1 MSKIKG
7 VFRFPRVS
15 LQVKVVLFV
24 AFVFVI
30 FAVPFIRYSAV
41 QQRRAQEDL
50 IARNLL
56 VYLDAFRK
64 NVEGYAS
71 DKWGQAST
79 VGVVDVSVTPPLSSD
94 MDEKGLN
101 RFLENIF
108 GTDKKQKQLQKQ
120 IEVLRTAIKEQSRQQ
135 RLQREK
141 EQRLLVQRQYQSIQ
155 QYLFT
160 LTNIPS
166 FNMAFFVDPNGYVV
180 FHTQPGTVGGKI
192 SQTNREILYQG
203 YLPRL
208 HFVRLQRSYE
218 AFIPLY
224 DQSFFQGSVGKEWEG
239 FLRDLDEGRLF
250 RRASLPAEVRRNF
263 LVIER
268 FDEVY
273 SHYFDLSG
281 NLTPAGERLKSK
293 GVMTSSLVRSVY
305 TLKQIFDRW
314 KRGQEQ
320 TLTSNQMT
328 NLVKWFQ
335 VAGVSE
341 KELLQYQRWYR
352 AKKIFSHTN
361 LLKEPD
367 KRALVFLDSVERYL
381 RRYIEF
387 SPQTKKSL
395 WKTREA
401 FDELLKGYASNRVAT
416 DRVSA
421 QRFTEEG
428 YTAVFE
434 KPYFVSAMR
443 DAAESYLKLQSYRT
457 GKREF
462 DSSAV
467 HELFRHLYAP
477 YRTGTVAI
485 LLSIEDFEKQQKG
498 IEQRSVDLAIFLLL
512 RVLLLAWIFVRFMLQ
527 SLAKLAEGTEEI
539 ASGKWGKQVVVSSRD
554 EIGELAERFNA
565 MSLRIAKMFQEVKE
579 KSRMEAELESAKEI
593 QSAILP
599 QQYPQVSGYL
609 FSVYYQPQT
618 ESGGDYYDFVEVG
631 PNRLGVVV
639 ADVTGHGVGAGMVMA
654 MLRSTL
660 RTYAAGKL
668 DAARVL
674 KEVNPV
680 LYRDTLPTMFAT
692 VFYGVLDAQNHELYY
707 TSAGH
712 QQGILYHPQER
723 KIRLLKGGGM
733 PVGMVESSIFDPEIQ
748 LYKVSLR
755 SGEFLIL
762 YTDGITEAK
771 NRKNEEYGETRFY
784 EAIARFAS
792 TDVNAMRDK
801 IIAELL
807 AFCGDAPATD
817 DRTML
822 IVYRG

>member
-1 MSKIKG
+1 MRKRKE
-7 VFRFPRVS
+7 VFRLFRVS

-24 AFVFVI
+24 AFVFLV
-30 FAVPFIRYSAV
+30 FAVPFIRYNAV
-41 QQRRAQEDL
+41 QQQKEREDL
-50 IARNLL
+50 IARNLS

-71 DKWGQAST
+71 DKWGQVST
-79 VGVVDVSVTPPLSSD
+79 EGTSDVALSTTFSRD
-94 MDEKGLN
+94 IDEKGLN
-101 RFLENIF
+101 SFLENIF
-108 GTDKKQKQLQKQ
+108 GTDKKQKQLQRQ

-135 RLQREK
+135 KLQREK
-141 EQRLLVQRQYQSIQ
+141 EQKLLVQRQYMSIQ
-155 QYLFT
+155 EYLFT

-166 FNMAFFVDPNGYVV
+166 FSMAFFVDPNGYIV
-180 FHTQPGTVGGKI
+180 FHTKPELVGGKI
-192 SQTNREILYQG
+192 SQTNREILFKG

-208 HFVRLQRSYE
+208 YFVRLQRSYE

-224 DQSFFQGSVGKEWEG
+224 DQSFSQGIVSKEWQG
-239 FLRDLDEGRLF
+239 FLRDVSEGKLF
-250 RRASLPAEVRRNF
+250 RSQSLPAEVRRNF
-263 LVIER
+263 LLIER

-273 SHYFDLSG
+273 DRYFDVSG
-281 NLTPAGERLKSK
+281 NLTLAGEKLKSK
-293 GVMTSSLVRSVY
+293 GLMTSSLVRAVY
-305 TLKQIFDRW
+305 TLKQVFDRY

-320 TLTSNQMT
+320 VLVSNQMT
-328 NLVKWFQ
+328 NLVRWFQ

-341 KELLQYQRWYR
+341 KEILQYQKWYR
-352 AKKIFSHTN
+352 SRKIFTHTN
-361 LLKEPD
+361 LLKERD
-367 KRALVFLDSVERYL
+367 RQTLVFLDSVERYL
-381 RRYIEF
+381 RKYIEF
-387 SPQTKKSL
+387 SPKTKKSL
-395 WKTREA
+395 WRTTDLL
-401 FDELLKGYASNRVAT
+401 DELLKGYVSNRVAQ
-416 DRVSA
+416 DKVSKKK
-421 QRFTEEG
+421 FTEEG

-434 KPYFVSAMR
+434 KSYFVVAMQN
-443 DAAESYLKLQSYRT
+443 AAESYLKLRSYRT
-457 GKREF
+457 RQREF
-462 DSSAV
+462 DSSAI
-467 HELFRHLYAP
+467 HELFQYLYAP

-485 LLSIEDFEKQQKG
+485 LLSIEDFERQQKAV
-498 IEQRSVDLAIFLLL
+498 ELRSIDMAVFLLL

-539 ASGKWGKQVVVSSRD
+539 ASGKWGKQVEVFSYD
-554 EIGELAERFNA
+554 EIGDLAERFNA

-593 QSAILP
+593 QNAILP

-631 PNRLGVVV
+631 ANRLGVVV

-654 MLRSTL
+654 MLRSAL
-660 RTYAAGKL
+660 RTYAGGKL

-692 VFYGVLDAQNHELYY
+692 VFYGVLDIQNHELYY

-748 LYKVSLR
+748 LYKVGLR
-755 SGEFLIL
+755 QGEFLIL

-771 NRKNEEYGETRFY
+771 NQKNEEYGETRFY
-784 EAIARFAS
+784 EAISRFAS
-792 TDVNAMRDK
+792 TDVHGMRDK
-801 IIAELL
+801 VISDLL
-807 AFCGDAPATD
+807 AFCGDAPPTD

-822 IVYRG
+822 IVYRA